1 MNARTTLSN
10 RDLSRVGGRAK
21 IMDTKWEIRDRASLS
36 CKSSW
41 GLRGVGR
48 GRWVENAEGGS
59 QVPWS
64 LVISKGLGV
73 SVSMMEEGREGVE
86 ENVTERREGHG
97 RENTL
102 VVKE

>member
-41 GLRGVGR
+41 GPSGVGR
-48 GRWVENAEGGS
+48 GRWVEKAEGGS
-59 QVPWS
+59 QVP
-64 LVISKGLGV
+64 
-73 SVSMMEEGREGVE
+73 
-86 ENVTERREGHG
+86 
-97 RENTL
+97 
-102 VVKE
+102 